1 MCVCVCVCVCVRA
14 CVAVYDSRLGCTIPG
29 QALLK
34 IPDRERAGMGRTA
47 PPSSCSLA
55 LTRKV
60 GVVVVID

>member
-1 MCVCVCVCVCVRA
+1 MCVCV

-34 IPDRERAGMGRTA
+34 IPERAGMGRTA

>member
-1 MCVCVCVCVCVRA
+1 MYYEGVVCV

-34 IPDRERAGMGRTA
+34 IPERAGMGRTA

>member
-1 MCVCVCVCVCVRA
+1 MYYEGVVCVCVCVCV

-34 IPDRERAGMGRTA
+34 IPERAGMGGTA
-47 PPSSCSLA
+47 QPSSCSLA